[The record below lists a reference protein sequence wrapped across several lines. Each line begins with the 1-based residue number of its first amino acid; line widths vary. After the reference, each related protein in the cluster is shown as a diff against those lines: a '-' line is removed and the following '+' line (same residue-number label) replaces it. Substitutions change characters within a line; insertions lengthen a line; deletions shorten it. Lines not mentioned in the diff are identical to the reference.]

1 MRGSG
6 SPVPPS
12 ETLRIVTTPSFRP
25 LGNSGI
31 LVDLGDGIKAE
42 LAVRS
47 MELADSLRLALGNA
61 AHDVVPAYRSVFVRF
76 DPFKISAERQLALVT
91 EAVNQVAI
99 DFGRPKEYPESSG
112 RRITLGVCFGG
123 QNGLDFE
130 QTAHDLGM
138 RERRMRDLICQPEYR
153 VAFLGF
159 LAGFPYLL
167 GLPDAFA
174 QVRRQQ
180 SPRPRV
186 PGGSVAIAA
195 GQCGVYP
202 RTASGGWR
210 LLGLTAA
217 TLFDPARDPAALLR
231 PGDTVRFEPRE
242 HLADAIAEIA

>member
-1 MRGSG
+1 MPLG
-6 SPVPPS
+6 
-12 ETLRIVTTPSFRP
+12 ETLRIVTPSFRP

-31 LVDLGDGIKAE
+31 LVDFGAGLNSEHA
-42 LAVRS
+42 LRA
-47 MELADSLRLALGNA
+47 MELADLLRMALGSA
-61 AHDVVPAYRSVFVRF
+61 ALDVVPAYRSVLVRF
-76 DPFKISAERQLALVT
+76 DPFTTSATRQLALVS

-99 DFGRPKEYPESSG
+99 DFGPPKEIRQQPS
-112 RRITLGVCFGG
+112 RRVTLGVCFGG

-138 RERRMRDLICQPEYR
+138 RERRMRDLICQPDYR

-174 QVRRQQ
+174 DARRLP

-202 RTASGGWR
+202 RAASGGWR

-217 TLFDPARDPAALLR
+217 ILFDSARDPAALLR
-231 PGDTVRFEPRE
+231 PGDTVRFEPRDR
-242 HLADAIAEIA
+242 LVDAIADIA